1 MYHRIYLFSGV
12 KKLEDTSLMLLLF
25 FDKQIRASYPY
36 STDSYKPCCCFF
48 KRFLKAYKI
57 LISEIDSLHY
67 VNK

>member
-1 MYHRIYLFSGV
+1 
-12 KKLEDTSLMLLLF
+12 MLLLF